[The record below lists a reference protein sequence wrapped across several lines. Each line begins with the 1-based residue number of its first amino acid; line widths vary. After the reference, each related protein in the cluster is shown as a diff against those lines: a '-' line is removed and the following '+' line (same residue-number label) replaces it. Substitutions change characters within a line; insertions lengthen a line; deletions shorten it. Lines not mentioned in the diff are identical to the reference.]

1 MPDRQIQTDLDFLGY
16 KVDAIGVQSQNT
28 QSALT
33 KHVDEC
39 AAIQKRVYGIVVFLA
54 GWMVA
59 HSPEAGK
66 LFGKIAAV
74 LP

>member
-1 MPDRQIQTDLDFLGY
+1 MTGQRQPDIDLLNY
-16 KVDAIGVQSQNT
+16 KVDTIGVQSHNT
-28 QSALT
+28 QTALT

-39 AAIQKRVYGIVVFLA
+39 AAIQKRVYGIVIFLA
-54 GWMVA
+54 GWIVA

-66 LFGKIAAV
+66 LFTKLVEV

>member
-1 MPDRQIQTDLDFLGY
+1 MQRQTDIDFLGY
-16 KVDAIGVQSQNT
+16 KVDAIGVQSQAT

-39 AAIQKRVYGIVVFLA
+39 AAIQKRVYGIVIFLA

-66 LFGKIAAV
+66 LFVKIAEV